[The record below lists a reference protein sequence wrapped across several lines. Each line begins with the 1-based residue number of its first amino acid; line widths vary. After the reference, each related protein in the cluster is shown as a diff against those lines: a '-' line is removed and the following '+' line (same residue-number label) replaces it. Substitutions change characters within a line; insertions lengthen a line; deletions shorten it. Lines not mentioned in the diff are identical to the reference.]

1 MNEIQAKIFN
11 FWKKLTKRERVIVAV
26 TVLTA
31 LSWLVYQFPY
41 ALQARGVQSLKARV
55 AASDREVSS
64 LAAQIADLRNRAA
77 EIKAGG
83 GKAAPQWQLA
93 DQKGAVLFLEDVSG
107 EARHLGVSLVSVH
120 PSQEVDKDNYKEISM
135 SLDLKARYRELAEYF
150 RRLESLSH
158 VVNVRKIRVESCP
171 DSSSVC
177 SAQLEAVTYMAK

>member
-1 MNEIQAKIFN
+1 MAGKQTEILEY
-11 FWKKLTKRERVIVAV
+11 WKKLTKRERIIATITLL
-26 TVLTA
+26 TV

-41 ALQARGVQSLKARV
+41 TMQVRWVKSLESRV
-55 AASDREVSS
+55 TASEREI
-64 LAAQIADLRNRAA
+64 LDLTAQITDLRGRAA

-83 GKAAPQWQLA
+83 QAAPARQLVG
-93 DQKGAVLFLEDVSG
+93 QKGAVLFLEDVSG
-107 EARHLGVSLVSVH
+107 EARRLGVSLVSIH
-120 PSQEVDKDNYKEISM
+120 PSQEIDKDGYKEISM

-150 RRLESLSH
+150 RRLEGLSH

>member
-1 MNEIQAKIFN
+1 MTGTQAKILEY
-11 FWKKLTKRERVIVAV
+11 WKKLTKRERIIATV
-26 TVLTA
+26 TVLVV

-41 ALQARGVQSLKARV
+41 TLQARWVRSLTARV
-55 AASDREVSS
+55 ASSEREI
-64 LAAQIADLRNRAA
+64 LDLTAQITDLRGRSA

-83 GKAAPQWQLA
+83 KASAARELV
-93 DQKGAVLFLEDVSG
+93 DQKGVVLFLQDVSG
-107 EARHLGVSLVSVH
+107 EARRLGVSLVSIH
-120 PSQEVDKDNYKEISM
+120 PSQEVDKDGYKEISM

-150 RRLESLSH
+150 RRLEGLSH